1 MEVREKTDR
10 KRQIES
16 AAETLFS
23 QRGYLATS
31 VRDIADALGIEAA
44 SLYSHIK
51 SKEEVLWNIATR
63 CATEFFDSVQPIF
76 NSGLQ
81 TQVKLTQ
88 MIIAH
93 VEVITRNLDASAV
106 FFREWNHL
114 TDPQRSEYAE
124 LRDKYEDMFR
134 QVVRKGIEEN
144 LFKHYD
150 ERFSSRAILSAV
162 NWTHTWYRADGELKP
177 HEIGE
182 QLAEILLK
190 GLVRSM

>member
-1 MEVREKTDR
+1 MEVKEKTDR

-51 SKEEVLWNIATR
+51 SKEELLWNIATR

-76 NSGLQ
+76 QSGLQ

-88 MIIAH
+88 MIVAH

-114 TDPQRSEYAE
+114 TNPQRSEYAA
-124 LRDKYEDMFR
+124 LRDQYEDMFR

-150 ERFSSRAILSAV
+150 ERFSSRAILSAI